1 MFSIR
6 VHKLKRFFTQLTALK
21 FVLYVGIVLLVFFF
35 LVPHYFQLNPDPKAA
50 ATLLVSY
57 SELLTTIF
65 AITISVTLIAVQY
78 LAEKYT
84 PRSVSGYFNDS
95 FFAGFI
101 SLYVFSISLDLSVA
115 SFPLTFQSSSFVW
128 VSLVLLLFCLIYL
141 VAYPFHVISKLQP
154 ARALER
160 IDARIPSNFFHI
172 ITQAPYWSGNITDSN
187 KEPFIILE
195 QMTIRSIRDNDY
207 DLYTQCL
214 NFLMK
219 KSINLINEAKK
230 EYADKKDLKLL
241 AERSDSIVNF
251 MYRPFD
257 QIKIEI
263 FQTRNE
269 FFILS
274 LLYRAEKLVG
284 ELHEAEAIRSLR
296 NMYDLYDGI
305 GIFAIKND
313 LEFIAEEYCGSVN
326 RIVKVEMK
334 VNEFE
339 LSPFE
344 EKPIDWN
351 KLSEAQ
357 KTEHSFNQL
366 MFEMYFTHH
375 RLDSLKDIA
384 KAASEKGFKFA
395 VYMTMTTYSE
405 IFDVVMEFK
414 NANLRGFLYQ
424 LVMWS
429 LNEAY
434 ENIANK
440 GIHESH
446 VILGMLQYKIERMQ
460 KLGLPLS
467 EKEYLTRG
475 FCNLALLDIKKDD
488 DGARLN
494 MGIQGRVMAGKN
506 EPSLAIIIAETLGDA
521 LKMVHSN
528 NSFKHIT
535 EKQVRID
542 LESIKTFDK
551 TGDPR
556 VSKKIDELLL
566 ST

>member
-1 MFSIR
+1 MFRIKA
-6 VHKLKRFFTQLTALK
+6 HNLKRFFIQLTALK
-21 FVLYVGIVLLVFFF
+21 FVIYVGIVLLVFFF
-35 LVPHYFQLNPDPKAA
+35 LVPHYFQLKPDPTAA
-50 ATLLVSY
+50 ASLLVSY

-78 LAEKYT
+78 LAETYT
-84 PRSVSGYFNDS
+84 PRSVTGYFNDS

-101 SLYVFSISLDLSVA
+101 FLYVFSISLDLSVA
-115 SFPLTFQSSSFVW
+115 SFPQTFQPSIFVW
-128 VSLVLLLFCLIYL
+128 GSLVLLLFCLVYL

-160 IDARIPSNFFHI
+160 IDARIPSNFFQI

-195 QMTIRSIRDNDY
+195 QMIIRSIRDNDY
-207 DLYTQCL
+207 DLYIQCL
-214 NFLMK
+214 NFLVK
-219 KSINLINEAKK
+219 TSNNLIDKAKK

-241 AERSDSIVNF
+241 AKRTDSIVDF
-251 MYRPFD
+251 IYRPLD

-263 FQTRNE
+263 FHTRNE

-305 GIFAIKND
+305 GIFAVKND
-313 LEFIAEEYCGSVN
+313 LELIAEEYCRSVN
-326 RIVKVEMK
+326 RIIKVEMK

-351 KLSEAQ
+351 KLSEEQ
-357 KTEHSFNQL
+357 KTERSFNQGI
-366 MFEMYFTHH
+366 FEMYFTIH
-375 RLDSLKDIA
+375 RLDSLKEIA
-384 KAASEKGFKFA
+384 KVASEKGFKFA

-405 IFDVVMEFK
+405 IFDTIIEFK
-414 NANLRGFLYQ
+414 NANLRGYLYQ
-424 LVMWS
+424 IVMWS

-434 ENIANK
+434 ENVANQ
-440 GIHESH
+440 GIHESQA
-446 VILGMLQYKIERMQ
+446 ILGMLQYKIERMQ
-460 KLGLPLS
+460 KLGLPLA
-467 EKEYLTRG
+467 EKEYLTKS
-475 FCNLALLDIKKDD
+475 FCALALLDIKKDD

-494 MGIQGRVMAGKN
+494 MGIQGRVMARKN
-506 EPSLAIIIAETLGDA
+506 EPSLAIIIAETLGEA
-521 LKMVHSN
+521 LKTVHSS

-535 EKQVRID
+535 EKQVRIE
-542 LESIKTFDK
+542 LESIKNFDK
-551 TGDPR
+551 SGDPQ
-556 VSKKIDELLL
+556 VSKKVDELLS